1 MTNQPRTPPDHAL
14 SSPPRCVRR
23 KPWLFLAVAALVTI
37 FVVSGE
43 LWAIR
48 QAPPAEGAVSS
59 ALASDVDRALARVA
73 AASLLI
79 GPAD

>member
-1 MTNQPRTPPDHAL
+1 MTVQRHTSTDKMPPC
-14 SSPPRCVRR
+14 PPRSRR
-23 KPWLFLAVAALVTI
+23 RPWLFIVVAIVAAI
-37 FVVSGE
+37 SVVSGE

-48 QAPPAEGAVSS
+48 QAPPVDGAAPSGM
-59 ALASDVDRALARVA
+59 AGDVDRALARVA

>member
-1 MTNQPRTPPDHAL
+1 MTIQTCTRVDKAAPGPQ
-14 SSPPRCVRR
+14 RCRR
-23 KPWLFLAVAALVTI
+23 KPWLAIIVAVVAAI
-37 FVVSGE
+37 SAVSGE

-48 QAPPAEGAVSS
+48 QAPPVDGAASS
-59 ALASDVDRALARVA
+59 GVASDINRALARVA

>member
-1 MTNQPRTPPDHAL
+1 MTDQPRTPPDNIP
-14 SSPPRCVRR
+14 SSPPQRR
-23 KPWLFLAVAALVTI
+23 RRPWLFVAVAVVVAI
-37 FVVSGE
+37 SVVSGE

-48 QAPPAEGAVSS
+48 QVPPVDGAVSVG
-59 ALASDVDRALARVA
+59 LAGGVDRALARVA